1 MTRKLAALGVAA
13 LTTIA
18 LAACSSAADSGN
30 AGDSEGD
37 GGPTVDSTY
46 LVGGKEGPYTVGF
59 ANSFAGNAYRTQM
72 ILELEEYANDNPD
85 LIGDLIITDA
95 NGSVD
100 KQISDINDLLTRDID
115 ILLINAASETALNA
129 AADRAW
135 EQGILVVSFDNA
147 ISSEHGIVVNTSQE
161 EFGQVGG
168 EWLAEQL
175 ADDASIFTLDGQ
187 AGSPVSDQRLSG
199 AADVLEAAG
208 ITILAG
214 AATDWDQAKGQQ
226 AAADLLAAHPDIDG
240 IYSQGGGPS
249 LGAINAMEQR
259 GDEIVPITGEGYN
272 GFLKK
277 WKELKDSIGFESI
290 APSNPPYLSSEA
302 LRVAV
307 EALQGTDPGQ
317 NVVLEL
323 PVITQ
328 DNLEEYVRPDLP
340 DAFFLPTNLSEETI
354 QENYG

>member
-1 MTRKLAALGVAA
+1 MSLKLRSIGLAFVAA
-13 LTTIA
+13 GLALTG
-18 LAACSSAADSGN
+18 CSSAADPGN
-30 AGDSEGD
+30 AGGTSPDS
-37 GGPTVDSTY
+37 PH
-46 LVGGKEGPYTVGF
+46 LVAGKEGPYTVGF

-72 ILELEEYANDNPD
+72 ILELQEYAANHSD
-85 LIGDLIITDA
+85 LVKDVIITDA

-115 ILLINAASETALNA
+115 ILLINAASESALNS

-135 EQGILVVSFDNA
+135 QQGILVVSFDNA
-147 ISSEHGIVVNTSQE
+147 ISSEHGIIVNTSQE
-161 EFGQVGG
+161 EFGRVGG
-168 EWLAEQL
+168 EWLAEKL
-175 ADDASIFTLDGQ
+175 GDGAEIVTLDGQ
-187 AGSPVSDQRLSG
+187 AGSPVSDQRLNG
-199 AADVLEAAG
+199 AADVLNAAG
-208 ITILAG
+208 IKILAG
-214 AATDWDQAKGQQ
+214 AATDWDQAMGQQ

-259 GDEIVPITGEGYN
+259 GDDIVPITGEGYN

-277 WKELKDSIGFESI
+277 WKELKDSDGFESI
-290 APSNPPYLSSEA
+290 APSNPPYLSAEA
-302 LRVAV
+302 LRIAI
-307 EALQGTDPGQ
+307 ETLQGKDPGQ

-328 DNLEEYVRPDLP
+328 DSLEDYVRMDLP

-354 QENYG
+354 EKNYR